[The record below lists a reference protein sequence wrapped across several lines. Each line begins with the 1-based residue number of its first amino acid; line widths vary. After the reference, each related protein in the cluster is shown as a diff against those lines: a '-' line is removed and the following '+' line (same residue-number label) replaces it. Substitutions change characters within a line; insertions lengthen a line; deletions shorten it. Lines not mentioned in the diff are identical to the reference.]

1 MKDQILST
9 TLASGLPLE
18 INFSV
23 GRGQEDDAVL
33 LVADIAD
40 YPEHSYKFRMQEPDG
55 REYELCE
62 CGRDAVNVVLEY
74 FNDWFR
80 QYILDHAARETG
92 SVAGEDWLLNLPEI
106 DPEWTE
112 ED

>member
-40 YPEHSYKFRMQEPDG
+40 HPEHSYEFRMQEPDG
-55 REYELCE
+55 LEYELCE

-80 QYILDHAARETG
+80 QYVLDHAARETG
-92 SVAGEDWLLNLPEI
+92 TVAGEDWLLSHPAT
-106 DPEWTE
+106 DPEWIE

>member
-1 MKDQILST
+1 
-9 TLASGLPLE
+9 
-18 INFSV
+18 
-23 GRGQEDDAVL
+23 
-33 LVADIAD
+33 
-40 YPEHSYKFRMQEPDG
+40 MQEPDG
-55 REYELCE
+55 REYELRE

-80 QYILDHAARETG
+80 QYVLDHAARETG
-92 SVAGEDWLLNLPEI
+92 TVAGEDWLLSHPAI

>member
-1 MKDQILST
+1 MLDQILTT
-9 TLASGLPLE
+9 TLSNGIPLE
-18 INFSV
+18 INFSA
-23 GRGQEDDAVL
+23 GRGQEEDAVL

-40 YPEHSYKFRMQEPDG
+40 YPEHSYKFRVQEPDG

-62 CGRDAVNVVLEY
+62 CGRDAVNVVLEF

-92 SVAGEDWLLNLPEI
+92 TVAGEDWLLNLPET

-112 ED
+112 D

>member
-18 INFSV
+18 INFSS

-92 SVAGEDWLLNLPEI
+92 SVAGEDWILNLPEI
-106 DPEWTE
+106 DPDWTE